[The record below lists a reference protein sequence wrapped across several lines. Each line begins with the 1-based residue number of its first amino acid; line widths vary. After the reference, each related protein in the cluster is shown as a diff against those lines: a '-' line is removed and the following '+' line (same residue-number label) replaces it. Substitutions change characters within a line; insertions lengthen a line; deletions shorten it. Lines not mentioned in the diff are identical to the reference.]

1 MCGLKRKRGA
11 FGVMR
16 DANEVGHR
24 MRPFDYTG
32 RTVIGK
38 TTYDKKVKAEIDPVN
53 GLTGKTGVWAK
64 VTSWDGLE
72 MRQGLGWVGGASSTN
87 T

>member
-1 MCGLKRKRGA
+1 MDVNSDLKRKRGA

-38 TTYDKKVKAEIDPVN
+38 TTYDKKVTT
-53 GLTGKTGVWAK
+53 GLLTGKTGVWAK

-72 MRQGLGWVGGASSTN
+72 GGRYEARGVASSTN